1 MTAEPAYSVYLPTY
15 TRFTAAAVTHKYTF
29 SNIVRVQFNL
39 NCTLTYILYKN
50 LRKNTL

>member
-1 MTAEPAYSVYLPTY
+1 MTAQPSCSVYLPTY